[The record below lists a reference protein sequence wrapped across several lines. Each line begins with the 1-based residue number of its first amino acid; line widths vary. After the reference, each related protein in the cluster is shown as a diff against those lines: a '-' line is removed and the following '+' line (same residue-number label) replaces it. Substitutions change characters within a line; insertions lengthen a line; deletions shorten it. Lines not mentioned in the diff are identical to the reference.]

1 MCSIVVESAAGR
13 GTAVVGKPSFVAG
26 QGERIHPVHCT
37 LASCSLQG
45 YQPPESTAAVDCCRC
60 RDSPAVAHGSAEDVV
75 GGGEQRHAAA
85 VEEREGVEP

>member
-1 MCSIVVESAAGR
+1 MCRAAVGSAVGR
-13 GTAVVGKPSFVAG
+13 STVAVGMPSFVAG
-26 QGERIHPVHCT
+26 QGGRIHPVHYT
-37 LASCSLQG
+37 LVDYSLQNCQFLG
-45 YQPPESTAAVDCCRC
+45 TTAAVGCCRC